1 VADSKISVLVVDPVR
16 KRVYE
21 RLLGPSRGAVHT
33 VVGAKTESWYGVWP
47 KHALAVAERQQPKQ
61 PGWRLEVESCA
72 EEVFHGPGVLYGVQA
87 AGRASHGLSLAAVT
101 SSIKWID
108 QNEESS

>member
-1 VADSKISVLVVDPVR
+1 MAKITVLVVDPVR

-33 VVGAKTESWYGVWP
+33 VVGAKTESWYNVWP
-47 KHALAVAERQQPKQ
+47 RHALAVAERQQAGQ
-61 PGWRLEVESCA
+61 PGWRLQVESCA
-72 EEVFHGPGVLYGVQA
+72 DTVFHGPGVLYGVVA

-101 SSIKWID
+101 SSIKWTSED
-108 QNEESS
+108 EEGTQG